1 MKWIKKISEGG
12 GGSGD
17 TYQTLTYA
25 ASITWNTSLGNKA
38 YVKAT
43 GDFDL
48 DVSNLTLGTT
58 LVLAIEHDV
67 VDGASVVLSANFL
80 TPGGL
85 SIPLT
90 AVSGAVDVLTFEVI
104 EKDGS
109 TYASL
114 QNLTN
119 DQE

>member
-25 ASITWNTSLGNKA
+25 TSITWNTSLGNKA

-90 AVSGAVDVLTFEVI
+90 AVNEAVDVLTFEVI
-104 EKDGS
+104 EKDGG

-114 QNLTN
+114 QNLTT